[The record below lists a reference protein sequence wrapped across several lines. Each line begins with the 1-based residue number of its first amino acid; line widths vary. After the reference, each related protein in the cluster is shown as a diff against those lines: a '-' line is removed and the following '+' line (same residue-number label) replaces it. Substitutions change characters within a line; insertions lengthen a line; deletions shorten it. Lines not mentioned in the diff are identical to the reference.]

1 MSGSVT
7 SSAAA
12 ATSAAGT
19 GSVTNTGTNAL
30 SQLGGQFN
38 DFLTLLTTQLQH
50 QDPSAPMD
58 SNQFTSELVQF
69 SSVEQQINT
78 NTDLAQ
84 LISLTQASQVE
95 QSSAMIGKPVTVNSS
110 QLSLQ
115 NGTAEINFNTTQ
127 AEPVGITV
135 TNAAGAT
142 VATATT
148 TSNAG
153 ANSWTWNGQNSNGV
167 TQPDGP
173 YTVSVLATGAQ
184 GANAKIPFTV
194 TGTATSVQ
202 NTAGTVELQMG
213 GLTLP
218 FSSVVSV
225 GQ

>member
-12 ATSAAGT
+12 AASAAGKP
-19 GSVTNTGTNAL
+19 SITNTGTNAL

-58 SNQFTSELVQF
+58 ANQFTTELVQF

-78 NTDLAQ
+78 NSNLTQ

-110 QLSLQ
+110 KLSLQ
-115 NGTAEINFNTTQ
+115 DGKAEINYNTTQ

-135 TNAAGAT
+135 YNAAGAP
-142 VATATT
+142 VASTT
-148 TSNAG
+148 MTSNAG
-153 ANSWTWNGQNSNGV
+153 ANSWTWDGKGSNGV

-173 YTVSVLATGAQ
+173 YTVSVLAIGAS
-184 GANAKIPFTV
+184 ADNAKVPFTV
-194 TGTATSVQ
+194 IGTATSVQ
-202 NTAGTVELQMG
+202 NNAGTVELQMG

-225 GQ
+225 GH